1 MLLLHI
7 LKKVIEVKS
16 KEECLKHMK
25 RTSIKKCYYRERKI
39 VNTYIVYKIYT
50 KYIKH
55 SQEIIVSPYLFSR
68 EKIYTE
74 DIKDRIKL
82 RRQVNFFN

>member
-39 VNTYIVYKIYT
+39 VNTYIV
-50 KYIKH
+50 
-55 SQEIIVSPYLFSR
+55 
-68 EKIYTE
+68 
-74 DIKDRIKL
+74 
-82 RRQVNFFN
+82 